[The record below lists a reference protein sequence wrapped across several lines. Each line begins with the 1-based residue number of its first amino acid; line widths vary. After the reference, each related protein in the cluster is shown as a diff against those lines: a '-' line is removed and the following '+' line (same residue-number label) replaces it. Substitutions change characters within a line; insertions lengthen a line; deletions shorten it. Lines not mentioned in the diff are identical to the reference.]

1 MAKHIKKACE
11 HLTEIYQLTG
21 TEKHIAYLIALGH
34 SPKEIAEIRERSV
47 ETVRTQ
53 IKHLMHKIGVNKIN
67 NVVIE
72 VFRYVDKF

>member
-1 MAKHIKKACE
+1 MPIHIKHACE
-11 HLTEIYQLTG
+11 RLTKIYQLTG
-21 TEKHIAYLIALGH
+21 TEKHIAYLIAIGH
-34 SPKEIAEIRERSV
+34 SPQEIAEIRERSV

-53 IKHLMHKIGVNKIN
+53 IKHLMHKLGVNRIN